1 MKKKGYFWGLCAAM
15 IFSTIAVNAQNKP
28 AGTKLEPLAAD
39 ASLANTQ
46 SWLADAL
53 NQNNKVRDDQGT
65 TYRLRSVKWAGCQ
78 MSFVQRTASTSAHS
92 SIPARNFSHSAAPSE
107 GVPSSP
113 GADGGGGPSVSFD
126 SSIIRDPLLNSQ
138 SRSSSHSEK
147 IRLDFGL
154 KSTDEPAALNSR
166 TVAPRKFD
174 GKVTTIV
181 LGFRDTPRSY
191 ISNGKRVFMTSMPNI
206 RNSFIRIRNE
216 DALLTIAGFKHLASL
231 CGK

>member
-1 MKKKGYFWGLCAAM
+1 MKKAGYFLALCAAV
-15 IFSTIAVNAQNKP
+15 IFFTIAVNGQDKQG
-28 AGTKLEPLAAD
+28 GTRLEPLAAD
-39 ASLANTQ
+39 ASLADTQ
-46 SWLADAL
+46 SWLANGL
-53 NQNNKVRDDQGT
+53 KQNSKVRDDQGT
-65 TYRLRSVKWAGCQ
+65 NYRLRSVKWAGCQ

-138 SRSSSHSEK
+138 SGSSSHSEK

-154 KSTDEPAALNSR
+154 KSTNASVALNSR

-174 GKVTTIV
+174 SKVTTIE
-181 LGFRDTPRSY
+181 LGFMDEPRSF
-191 ISNGKRVFMTSMPNI
+191 ISNGKRVFITSMPNI
-206 RNSFIRIRNE
+206 RNGFIRIRNE
-216 DALLTIAGFKHLASL
+216 DAPLMIAGFKQLASL
-231 CGK
+231 CDK